1 MSFKHKVQYFTNI
14 SIVLEKP
21 ITGRGR
27 GGGRVPSMEW
37 GSKTF
42 TKTVIGP
49 PINRHFR
56 VKKTAIKQSSLD

>member
-21 ITGRGR
+21 ITG
-27 GGGRVPSMEW
+27 GGGGVEGLNMEW

-42 TKTVIGP
+42 PKTVIGP

>member
-21 ITGRGR
+21 ITG
-27 GGGRVPSMEW
+27 GGRVLNMEW

-42 TKTVIGP
+42 PKTVIGP

>member
-21 ITGRGR
+21 ITGW
-27 GGGRVPSMEW
+27 GGRVLNMEW

-49 PINRHFR
+49 PSNRHFR